1 MQDHLFMH
9 IPAGCSERYDKEE
22 LFGKGVGTAFPS
34 ASFDIRE
41 AGNCYAAG
49 RYTACVFHLMRAL
62 EIGLGVFGRVFN
74 LELGQTN
81 WQPFIEQIESTIA
94 ELGKA
99 PGKSVAQK
107 KKHEEYSQ
115 AASSFM
121 IFKDAWRNYTAHA
134 RGRYTEEEADS
145 ILRNVEA
152 FMRQLTR
159 IALKEPTE

>member
-1 MQDHLFMH
+1 MPRD
-9 IPAGCSERYDKEE
+9 
-22 LFGKGVGTAFPS
+22 S
-34 ASFDIRE
+34 APPPFFISCAYWRSDW
-41 AGNCYAAG
+41 AYSG
-49 RYTACVFHLMRAL
+49 
-62 EIGLGVFGRVFN
+62 VFN

-81 WQPFIEQIESTIA
+81 WHPFIEQIESKIA

-134 RGRYTEEEADS
+134 RGRYTEKEADS

-152 FMRQLTR
+152 FMRQLTK
-159 IALKEPTE
+159 IGLKEAIE